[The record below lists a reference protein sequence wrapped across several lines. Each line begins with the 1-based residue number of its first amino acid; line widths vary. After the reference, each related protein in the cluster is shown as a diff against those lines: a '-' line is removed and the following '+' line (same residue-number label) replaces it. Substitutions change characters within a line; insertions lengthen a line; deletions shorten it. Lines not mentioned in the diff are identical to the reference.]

1 MGIKSLNNIIVN
13 YTKNGEK
20 KVHLS
25 KFKGMR
31 FAVDTNV
38 YLYKYLYGKS
48 NHIDGIFFM
57 INKFKKFNIT
67 PIFIFDGKPPDEKNA
82 KIKSR
87 KYIRSK
93 LEEKLLSLK
102 SDLEIIGPD
111 KKEALLEEI
120 KNVEKKI
127 VYVNRDVV
135 EKTKELFDL
144 MGISYINAD
153 CEAEH
158 YCSKLCKLSLVDGVV
173 SEDTDT
179 IACGSKLVLRQFSN
193 KEDMVVSYNLNNI
206 LYDLN
211 INYNSFID
219 LCILLGNDYNNR
231 PRGLNP
237 DKILNLIRE
246 HKNIENILKAGI
258 LYSLNFDYNKIRE
271 IIKLKDIKPNI
282 IKLSQQINKKVN
294 LDLLKEFL
302 RNNSTIEEN
311 TYLHRIGLMYKNNN
325 KNSSYNYNKF
335 YKNSY
340 NKSIVKNLD
349 YCNYNPKF

>member
-13 YTKNGEK
+13 HTKNGEK

-25 KFKGMR
+25 KFKGLR
-31 FAVDTNV
+31 FAIDTNV

-57 INKFKKFNIT
+57 INKFKKFGIT
-67 PIFIFDGKPPDEKNA
+67 PLFIFDGKPPEEKSA

-87 KYIRSK
+87 KQIRSK

-102 SDLEIIGPD
+102 SDLEIVSSS
-111 KKEALLEEI
+111 KREALLEEI

-127 VYVNRDVV
+127 VYVNKNVV

-144 MGISYINAD
+144 MGVSYINAD

-179 IACGSKLVLRQFSN
+179 IACGSRLVIRQFSN
-193 KEDMVVSYNLNNI
+193 KEDMVVSYNLDNI
-206 LYDLN
+206 LYDLD

-219 LCILLGNDYNNR
+219 MCILLGNDYNNR

-237 DKILNLIRE
+237 DKILNLIKKY
-246 HKNIENILKAGI
+246 KNIEALLENNV
-258 LYSLNFDYNKIRE
+258 LYSLNFDYNTIRD
-271 IIKLKDIKPNI
+271 IIKLRDVKPNI
-282 IKLSQQINKKVN
+282 IKLSQQFNKKVN
-294 LDLLKEFL
+294 IDLLKEFL
-302 RNNSTIEEN
+302 RDNSTIDE
-311 TYLHRIGLMYKNNN
+311 TTFLHRISLMFKNNKKQFGYNFKRFN
-325 KNSSYNYNKF
+325 KGNYNS
-335 YKNSY
+335 NIT
-340 NKSIVKNLD
+340 SIE
-349 YCNYNPKF
+349 YSNYNPKF

>member
-67 PIFIFDGKPPDEKNA
+67 PIFIFDGKPPNEKNA

-87 KYIRSK
+87 KHIRSK

-102 SDLEIIGPD
+102 SDLDIISID
-111 KKEALLEEI
+111 KREALLEEI

-193 KEDMVVSYNLNNI
+193 KEDMVMSYNLNNI

-237 DKILNLIRE
+237 DKILNMIRE
-246 HKNIENILKAGI
+246 YKTIENLLKNNI
-258 LYSLNFDYNKIRE
+258 IYSLNFNYETIRD
-271 IIKLKDIKPNI
+271 IIKLKDVKPNI

-294 LDLLKEFL
+294 LDLLKDFL
-302 RNNSTIEEN
+302 RINSTIDQN
-311 TYLHRIGLMYKNNN
+311 TYLHRISLMFKSN
-325 KNSSYNYNKF
+325 KKQLSYNSNKF
-335 YKNSY
+335 FKKSNNSNLIKNIEY
-340 NKSIVKNLD
+340 NR
-349 YCNYNPKF
+349 YNPKF